1 MIRDMTGADVP
12 EVLSLARLMHAESR
26 FASRFPFDEHK
37 VHGMLAHAIESDAF
51 AAWVADD
58 SDQLAGGFVGLATEQ
73 WFSAAIVAQDLAM
86 FVRPERRGACVG
98 VQFVERFKAWAR
110 ERGAVACEIGVNT
123 GVAPGRTGSML
134 KACGMTDVGTL
145 YSMEF

>member
-1 MIRDMTGADVP
+1 MIRDMTGADIP
-12 EVLSLARLMHAESR
+12 EVLKLARLMHDESR
-26 FASRFPFDEHK
+26 FSGVFPFDEHK
-37 VHGMLAHAIESDAF
+37 VHGILAHAIESEAF

-58 SDQLAGGFVGLATEQ
+58 GDELAGGFVGLATEQ
-73 WFSAAIVAQDLAM
+73 WFSTAIVAQDLAM

-110 ERGAVACEIGVNT
+110 DQGAVAVEIGVNT
-123 GVAPGRTGSML
+123 GVAPGRTGAML
-134 KACGMTDVGTL
+134 KACGLIEVGTL